1 MKVRIAYPLVADD
14 PQRPLD
20 PRDPQ
25 FAGSA
30 LSAVGAVMNRR
41 HDLYRDMHK
50 ALHVALFDTAR
61 RLGRLDTEDPAE
73 LQRAIEPAQR
83 LLALLASH
91 LRLQNDF
98 VHTAIEAR
106 RPGGALCSLDEQRA
120 RLEAIDA
127 LAAELA
133 TLQAVPAA
141 ERATLAQRLHR
152 HFAAFVIA
160 MLQHMQREEA
170 QHNAA
175 LCALYCD
182 AEVIALHQRLWA
194 SLPPALR
201 LDALAWMAR
210 ALNPHEL
217 AKLLLDLQRSAP
229 PETFGAVLA
238 QTRECLDDT
247 RWARL
252 TRALGLQPVPGL
264 VA

>member
-1 MKVRIAYPLVADD
+1 MRRGA
-14 PQRPLD
+14 
-20 PRDPQ
+20 
-25 FAGSA
+25 A
-30 LSAVGAVMNRR
+30 LARLLAMNR

-50 ALHVALFDTAR
+50 ALHAALFDASL

-73 LQRAIEPAQR
+73 LQHALQQTQA

-91 LRLQNDF
+91 LKHENDF

-106 RPGGALCSLDEQRA
+106 RPGGAMRTIDEHRA
-120 RLEAIDA
+120 QLGSIDA
-127 LAAELA
+127 LNEELGALRSAA
-133 TLQAVPAA
+133 VA
-141 ERATLAQRLHR
+141 ERAPLAQRLHR
-152 HFAAFVIA
+152 HFSAFVTA
-160 MLQHMQREEA
+160 MLQHVEHARMQ
-170 QHNAA
+170 NNTA
-175 LCALYCD
+175 LWALYSD
-182 AEVIALHQRLWA
+182 DEVIALHQRVWA

-217 AKLLLDLQRSAP
+217 AERLLDLQCSAP
-229 PETFGAVLA
+229 PETFGAVLTQA
-238 QTRECLDDT
+238 RDCLDDT